1 MRPSQQGCK
10 IFVKEK
16 WDWSK
21 SADSAAI
28 NYVPSDDVDE
38 EEAVDQIGNSPQH
51 DSIDE

>member
-10 IFVKEK
+10 ISVKEK

-38 EEAVDQIGNSPQH
+38 EEVVDQIGNCPLH
-51 DSIDE
+51 NSIDE